1 MAENLHG
8 LARGIHY
15 DAAVLTMLQVAL
27 KFAHKLGI
35 KLAVDVFRDFIDD
48 LSASHYGH
56 PFRNTWSIPRATS
69 VASVIGV
76 SSLPGWTGRAIWQSP
91 RSRTSLRPEE
101 RRLSAI
107 LGPATG

>member
-69 VASVIGV
+69 VESVRV
-76 SSLPGWTGRAIWQSP
+76 ASLPQGCLGLAVWP
-91 RSRTSLRPEE
+91 FLRSRTSP
-101 RRLSAI
+101 RLA
-107 LGPATG
+107 G